1 MEAFSDRGF
10 RGASLDKIAAAIGV
24 TKQALL
30 YHFPSKNALLL
41 AVLEQYERD
50 NANWLQPIRERP
62 HATLGQ
68 MLTHV
73 VRHNHENP
81 GLIQLFT
88 VLSSESVQPDHPAN
102 SYFRERY
109 ASVRSHFADRI
120 ADDQRNGRINDQL
133 NPNRLATALIALLD
147 GLHTQRL
154 LDPDLDIVSVLADM
168 LALIGDTAA
177 SNLHSPGLSGGAQQT
192 P

>member
-41 AVLEQYERD
+41 AVLEQYELD
-50 NANWLQPIRERP
+50 NQEWLEPIRERP
-62 HATLGQ
+62 DATLGQ

-73 VRHNHENP
+73 VRHNHESP

-88 VLSSESVQPDHPAN
+88 VLSGESVQPDHPAN
-102 SYFRERY
+102 GYFHERY

-133 NPNRLATALIALLD
+133 DPNRLATALIAMLD
-147 GLHTQRL
+147 GLHIQRL
-154 LDPDLDIVSVLADM
+154 LDPDLDIVSVLGDM
-168 LALIGDTAA
+168 LALIGDTTA
-177 SNLHSPGLSGGAQQT
+177 SDLH
-192 P
+192 